1 VIKVSAGEG
10 LLKVTSPYNKE
21 FVSFARM
28 RGGKWSDGQKVWMF
42 DPRDEFAVRSAL
54 IDIFGTDDYESCPK
68 VNVRV
73 CLDHFKP
80 GDEFV
85 LFGRQLLRRRYAD
98 RRVDIADGVVVISGG
113 FPPEGGSRRHPAIS
127 PEPGTTIEVRGV
139 PRDIAMRAWTENKE
153 AIELLGALDLEALK
167 EEKEALLRRI
177 EQIDQMIADL
187 EAESERDEL
196 EDLYDISDGAPSQ
209 SGR

>member
-1 VIKVSAGEG
+1 MITLVAKEG
-10 LLKVTSPYNKE
+10 LLKATTPYNKE

-28 RGGKWSDGQKVWMF
+28 RGGKWSDGEKVWMF

-127 PEPGTTIEVRGV
+127 PEPGTTIEVRDV

-196 EDLYDISDGAPSQ
+196 ADLYD
-209 SGR
+209 

>member
-1 VIKVSAGEG
+1 MITLVAKEG
-10 LLKVTSPYNKE
+10 LLKATTPYNKE

-28 RGGKWSDGQKVWMF
+28 RGGRWSDSQRVWMF

-127 PEPGTTIEVRGV
+127 PEPGTTIEVRDV

-196 EDLYDISDGAPSQ
+196 ADLYD
-209 SGR
+209 